1 MVTEVGSGGL
11 PMAPVHV
18 LEGLKTAKRLGAQ
31 GLPGRV
37 YLLVRYVDLHR
48 RTQLPYLSEC
58 LD

>member
-1 MVTEVGSGGL
+1 MATEVGSGGL
-11 PMAPVHV
+11 TMAPAHV

-31 GLPGRV
+31 GLSGRV

-48 RTQLPYLSEC
+48 RTQLAYLSEC